1 MSETTD
7 SSTPEPTEATG
18 NQSGDQGN
26 PDELGEA
33 GKRAIDR
40 MKSERNAEK
49 RRADQAEARLREI
62 EDRDKSEAQKAADR
76 IAQAEA
82 EIAGLPAKVADALRE
97 HLMELHSFNAEDAE
111 LFLTASDPELL
122 LKQAAR
128 LLARNEESQ
137 RPRTP
142 RPDPN
147 QGRQPTTPLDPKAAD
162 LAQIEADIAA
172 ARRR

>member
-76 IAQAEA
+76 IKA
-82 EIAGLPAKVADALRE
+82 IVRDHGLK
-97 HLMELHSFNAEDAE
+97 
-111 LFLTASDPELL
+111 
-122 LKQAAR
+122 
-128 LLARNEESQ
+128 
-137 RPRTP
+137 
-142 RPDPN
+142 
-147 QGRQPTTPLDPKAAD
+147 
-162 LAQIEADIAA
+162 
-172 ARRR
+172 